1 MKENNITI
9 SRVGDIFPANLPYNR
24 GFGVAAMFER
34 KQYKR
39 LFSNKLRNI
48 FANSDIV
55 FGNLESPIISPEQ
68 FHIDMQFA
76 GHPSFVEML
85 KTAGVSIVTIANN
98 HILEQGK
105 AGFQSTLKYLANNNL
120 PFVGVENGNDKVS
133 NYEIIEYN
141 SIKMGFVAYNEIDTF
156 RHIEGTYATY
166 KKEKVLI
173 SIKELKEQK
182 VDYIFVSLHWGDEYI
197 HRPSL
202 KQIEDAH
209 LFIDAGANFII
220 GSHPHVIQPIEH
232 YNNGLIIYSL
242 GNFLFDM
249 RYSMPVRTGL
259 IVDILLDKNKYTFKS
274 RYIKINKDF
283 LPEQTKLPAKLDNIL
298 RQQTK
303 IFEYALTDFV
313 FYQSNYKKDAKL
325 MRSKNR
331 LLFKF
336 VLFKN
341 WFRYSK
347 QVRRDFMSLYFK
359 KIKNKLT

>member
-1 MKENNITI
+1 MKDNSI
-9 SRVGDIFPANLPYNR
+9 SISLVGDIFPANLPYNK
-24 GFGVAAMFER
+24 GLGVAAVFAKEKS
-34 KQYKR
+34 KQ
-39 LFSNKLRNI
+39 LFTNKLQAI
-48 FANSDIV
+48 FENSNIV

-68 FHIDMQFA
+68 FHVDMQFA
-76 GHPSFVEML
+76 GQPLFVEML
-85 KTAGVSIVTIANN
+85 KNVGVSIVTIANN

-105 AGFQSTLKYLANNNL
+105 AGFQSTLNYLADNNL
-120 PFVGVENGNDKVS
+120 PYVGIENGNDRVS

-166 KKEKVLI
+166 NKEKVLT

-182 VDYIFVSLHWGDEYI
+182 VDYIFVSLHWGDEYV

-209 LFIDAGANFII
+209 LFIDAGANFIV
-220 GSHPHVIQPIEH
+220 GSHPHVIQPIEQ

-259 IVDILLDKNKYTFKS
+259 IVDILLDKNKFTFTS

-283 LPEQTKLPAKLDNIL
+283 LPEQIEIPRKLDNIL
-298 RQQTK
+298 KQQTK
-303 IFEYALTDFV
+303 IFEHALTDSV
-313 FYQSNYKKDAKL
+313 SYKNNYKKDAKF
-325 MRSKNR
+325 MRLKNR

-347 QVRRDFMSLYFK
+347 QVRRDFMSLYAK
-359 KIKNKLT
+359 KIKK